1 MPRSSP
7 KSVEPDGTD
16 TSESTDGAQYPR
28 SPPPEENRGR
38 TRARRPPTPE
48 IEGYHTFTAMNR
60 KFIVEKRWKF
70 VREMGVGAFG
80 AVVYVP
86 VQPSGS
92 LRAAS

>member
-1 MPRSSP
+1 MLPPSP
-7 KSVEPDGTD
+7 KSAVVDGPD
-16 TSESTDGAQYPR
+16 TSESTDGILYPR

-38 TRARRPPTPE
+38 TRARRAPTPD

-86 VQPSGS
+86 VQSSGS
-92 LRAAS
+92 LRAES

>member
-1 MPRSSP
+1 MPPPSP
-7 KSVEPDGTD
+7 KSAAPDGTD
-16 TSESTDGAQYPR
+16 TSESTDGIQYPR
-28 SPPPEENRGR
+28 SPPPEEHRGR
-38 TRARRPPTPE
+38 PRARRPPTPE

-92 LRAAS
+92 SRAEP